1 KYRLVN
7 EKSQELIQKIQLAFN
22 WSQDVSGNEEIQNIV
37 LDIEQKKALMELVSN
52 LRSYV
57 TNENND
63 MANDIQTLIY
73 ETSKKNAIEPKNFFK
88 LLYQILINSDRGPK
102 LGNYLVDLGIART
115 CEIIEK
121 YL

>member
-1 KYRLVN
+1 MKL
-7 EKSQELIQKIQLAFN
+7 
-22 WSQDVSGNEEIQNIV
+22 
-37 LDIEQKKALMELVSN
+37 QKK
-52 LRSYV
+52 
-57 TNENND
+57 NE
-63 MANDIQTLIY
+63 T
-73 ETSKKNAIEPKNFFK
+73 EPKNFFK